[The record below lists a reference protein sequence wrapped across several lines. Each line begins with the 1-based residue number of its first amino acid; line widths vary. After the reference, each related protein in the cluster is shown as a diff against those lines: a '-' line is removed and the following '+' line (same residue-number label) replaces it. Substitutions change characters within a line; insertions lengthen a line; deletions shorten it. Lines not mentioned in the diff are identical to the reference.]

1 MFELV
6 GFETL
11 LVSEALLLALLC
23 PRLGSHF
30 FSQTERLLAT
40 IAKRRGVS
48 VFICGVLPLS
58 LRAALL
64 RVLPVPAP
72 FVNDEFSYLLAAD
85 TFSKS
90 RLTNPP
96 HPMWMHLESFHIIFQ
111 PTYASMYPPLQGLI
125 LAAGKAIGGH
135 PFWGVWFSVGVMCA
149 AICWMLQAWLPPGW
163 ALLGG
168 LLPVMRFGVFSYWDN
183 SYWGGAA
190 AAIGGALVLG
200 SLPRIARRCR
210 VRDTLIL
217 GTGVAILANTR
228 PYEGLI
234 LSLSAA
240 VTLVLW
246 IRARKGDVNRR
257 MLMYRF
263 VAPVIFLL
271 GLVAT
276 SMGYYFACVTSDP
289 FRMPEQANRDS
300 YAIATLFYW
309 QSPNPQPTYRHK
321 VMFDF
326 YNGLEFS
333 QYLQSHSLRGFVEQT
348 SIKIAR
354 IWGFYVGPAL
364 TFSFLFLHRMLRSRR
379 IRWLLAIGAVSFAGS
394 ALVIFFNIHYVAPI
408 TAVILAIILQGMR
421 HLRAW
426 RFHEQPTGLFLA
438 RSAVVICVLMMPL
451 ETRVLAAQPQA
462 GTLAAMGRERAA
474 LLTRLEAIPGRHL
487 VLVRYDTTHDP
498 RIEWVYNEADID
510 ASRIVWARD
519 MGAAGNREIIQY
531 YQDRVVW
538 LLEPDRRPPNLSPY
552 TLAGTTFDLGT
563 VDSDGD
569 SARASPGLV
578 TEGTPTVQQQ
588 TLKLRPR

>member
-1 MFELV
+1 
-6 GFETL
+6 
-11 LVSEALLLALLC
+11 
-23 PRLGSHF
+23 
-30 FSQTERLLAT
+30 
-40 IAKRRGVS
+40 
-48 VFICGVLPLS
+48 
-58 LRAALL
+58 
-64 RVLPVPAP
+64 
-72 FVNDEFSYLLAAD
+72 
-85 TFSKS
+85 
-90 RLTNPP
+90 
-96 HPMWMHLESFHIIFQ
+96 
-111 PTYASMYPPLQGLI
+111 
-125 LAAGKAIGGH
+125 
-135 PFWGVWFSVGVMCA
+135 
-149 AICWMLQAWLPPGW
+149 
-163 ALLGG
+163 
-168 LLPVMRFGVFSYWDN
+168 LLPAMRFGVFSYWDN

-217 GTGVAILANTR
+217 GTGIAILANTR

-240 VTLVLW
+240 VTLLLW
-246 IRARKGDVNRR
+246 IRARKGDVNRH

-263 VAPVIFLL
+263 VAPAIFLL

-276 SMGYYFACVTSDP
+276 SMGYYFARVTSDP

-326 YNGLEFS
+326 YNSLEFS
-333 QYLQSHSLRGFVEQT
+333 QYLRSHSLRGFVEQT

-354 IWGFYVGPAL
+354 IWGFYIGPAF
-364 TFSFLFLHRMLRSRR
+364 TFSFLFLHRMVRSRR
-379 IRWLLAIGAVSFAGS
+379 MRWLLAIGAVSFAGS
-394 ALVIFFNIHYVAPI
+394 AVVIFFNIHYVAPI

-426 RFHEQPTGLFLA
+426 SFHEQPTGLFLA

-474 LLTRLEAIPGRHL
+474 LLTQLKAIPGRHL
-487 VLVRYDTTHDP
+487 VLVRYDTNHDP
-498 RIEWVYNEADID
+498 RIEWVYNEANID

-538 LLEPDRRPPNLSPY
+538 LLEPDRSPPKLSPY

-569 SARASPGLV
+569 SARASPGLA
-578 TEGTPTVQQQ
+578 TEGTPTIQQQ